1 MSKMWKGI
9 TEKESPKKVAPE
21 KPDFQLSQS
30 EIIHGDRI
38 AIQSE

>member
-30 EIIHGDRI
+30 ENNLSDFL
-38 AIQSE
+38 QDEC